1 MDVYLIRHGET
12 DGNVAKRHQHDE
24 TDINEIGTA
33 QAKTLAKVI
42 KKINPTHI
50 VTSTNLRAVET
61 AKIIIANCELDLI
74 PETNNSFEEIRRPN
88 WLIGS
93 SHFSLLSARYM
104 WHWFFDYKLKGEM
117 ETYTPFIDRIIKARQ
132 YLETFPEEAKVVVIS
147 HSVFI
152 NIFLEHL
159 CTNKKMSFLRAIKRL
174 WKVFKMPNTGIIH
187 LRHIHTENSC
197 RWEILEGE
205 KVR

>member
-12 DGNVAKRHQHDE
+12 DGNVARRHQHDK

-33 QAKTLAKVI
+33 QTKAIAKAI
-42 KKINPTHI
+42 KRINPTHI

-61 AKIIIANCELDLI
+61 AKLIIITCELDLI
-74 PETNNSFEEIRRPN
+74 PETSTAFEEIRRPS

-93 SHFSLLSARYM
+93 SHFSLISAQYM

-117 ETYTPFIDRIIKARQ
+117 ETYTPFLGRIIEAKR
-132 YLETFPEEAKVVVIS
+132 YLESLPDDARVVVVS

-159 CTNKKMSFLRAIKRL
+159 CVEKRMSFWRAMKRL
-174 WKVFKMPNTGIIH
+174 WKVFTMPNTSMIH
-187 LRHIHTENSC
+187 LRHVHSEGGC
-197 RWEILEGE
+197 HWEIVSDRV
-205 KVR
+205 K